1 MPRYIFTAAAPKR
14 VGEHQNTGV
23 GTDIELPRGVGEAFV
38 SMHWLI
44 DADAAAEEAERK
56 AAHEAEA
63 RAMAEAEAEAAR
75 VEAERAAAEEAEEA
89 RKAKE
94 AAEAE
99 NPVAQA
105 QKAPPGGRGSQT
117 AKKPP
122 AAKKTGV

>member
-56 AAHEAEA
+56 AAREAEA
-63 RAMAEAEAEAAR
+63 RAMAEAAL
-75 VEAERAAAEEAEEA
+75 VEAERAAAEEAEA
-89 RKAKE
+89 NRKAKG

-99 NPVAQA
+99 NLAAQA